1 MRSKLSTTPNWS
13 DDDLRLKRV
22 AHGTRAVAAAVIV
35 GGIVIAAIESAPTS
49 NRFHALDA
57 TSAATEF
64 STGESATGAAASAV
78 PEVQETDPALQ
89 RVDQAVEH
97 RG

>member
-1 MRSKLSTTPNWS
+1 MRAKLSTTPNWI
-13 DDDLRLKRV
+13 DDDLRLKRM

-57 TSAATEF
+57 TSAATEI
-64 STGESATGAAASAV
+64 STGESAAGAAASAV
-78 PEVQETDPALQ
+78 PEAQESDPALQ

>member
-35 GGIVIAAIESAPTS
+35 GGIVIAAIESAPAS

-57 TSAATEF
+57 TSATTEIW
-64 STGESATGAAASAV
+64 TGEFATGAAASAV